1 MLASLFVVMF
11 ALAGAA
17 TYLALTRRVDERL
30 GGIVAMALWGRL
42 VPAAFN
48 LTVFTGGSQLSAP
61 NDGATAILCAT
72 MALLMLVFVF
82 GSAFGVVPER
92 EATRFGNTDQ

>member
-1 MLASLFVVMF
+1 MLASVFVVMF
-11 ALAGAA
+11 ALAGAS
-17 TYLALTRRVDERL
+17 TYVALTRRVDERL
-30 GGIVAMALWGRL
+30 GGVVAMALWGRL
-42 VPAAFN
+42 TPAAFN

-61 NDGATAILCAT
+61 TDGATAILCAT

-92 EATRFGNTDQ
+92 EATRFANPDQ